1 MVLAAELREQIV
13 RGELPNGT
21 ALSVEED
28 LIKETSF
35 SRFTVRE
42 ALRLLEG
49 EGLLEIRRGVG
60 GGPRVRHPSIAPA
73 AQAVGVQ
80 LQLRDVPVLDAWR
93 ARNDLVLAATDDL
106 AAAGGPDDAAILRE
120 ILDRLANFGDPDDF
134 YRLWLTLTD
143 EIVRLAGNA
152 TRYVL
157 TLALHEITEA
167 QLDAATH
174 AADVDEAIAFRLF
187 VIESCRGVVA
197 AIVSHEGETA
207 RRLLKEQFDRQ
218 TEGQAILLGPAT
230 VIDIFQ
236 TSDAARRRLPVGQLR
251 PGAALVR
258 PESSF
263 PTPRTL
269 GRPSRT

>member
-1 MVLAAELREQIV
+1 MVLAAAFREQIV
-13 RGELPNGT
+13 RGELPNGSS
-21 ALSVEED
+21 LSVEED

-42 ALRLLEG
+42 ALRLLEA

-60 GGPRVRHPSIAPA
+60 GGPRVRHPSIALA

-93 ARNDLVLAATDDL
+93 ARNDLVLAAIDDL
-106 AAAGGPDDAAILRE
+106 AVTGGPDDAAVLRDVLNQLIE
-120 ILDRLANFGDPDDF
+120 FADADQF
-134 YRLWLTLTD
+134 YRRWIILTD

-157 TLALHEITEA
+157 TQALHEITEA
-167 QLDAATH
+167 QLDAATR
-174 AADVDEAIAFRLF
+174 AADSDGTAVFCQF
-187 VIESCRGVVA
+187 VVASCRDVVA
-197 AIVSHEGETA
+197 AITGHEGEEA
-207 RRLLKEQFDRQ
+207 RRLFKEQTDRQ

-236 TSDAARRRLPVGQLR
+236 TVKPASDRVAVGPMPAGL
-251 PGAALVR
+251 
-258 PESSF
+258 SS
-263 PTPRTL
+263 
-269 GRPSRT
+269 PSNI

>member
-1 MVLAAELREQIV
+1 MILAAELREQIV
-13 RGELPNGT
+13 RGELPKGT

-60 GGPRVRHPSIAPA
+60 GGPRVRHPSIRPA

-106 AAAGGPDDAAILRE
+106 AAAGGQEDAVVLQG
-120 ILDRLANFGDPDDF
+120 ILDQLAHFGDPDEF

-167 QLDAATH
+167 QLEAATR
-174 AADVDEAIAFRLF
+174 AADLDEAIAFRLF
-187 VIESCRGVVA
+187 VIESCAGVVA

-236 TSDAARRRLPVGQLR
+236 TSEVARSRPPVGQLR
-251 PGAALVR
+251 AVSRLVE

-263 PTPRTL
+263 PTP
-269 GRPSRT
+269 